1 MVVESHRDVT
11 ETRARLADWL
21 AGILDVEQVE
31 VGELTVPG
39 LSGYSN
45 ETLIFD
51 ASWDPGDGPR
61 TEGLVVRVEPSE
73 GGHRVFPS
81 TAFDEQVRV
90 IEALGAEGSVPVPPV
105 VAFEQDTSVLGARFL
120 AMGTRGRPGSRRQSQ
135 LPRPGLAVRAGCRS
149 AAAGLVE
156 RGRGD
161 SRHPPPRPR
170 GDRPRVGRGEGT
182 RRPRSPPTAPMPPGP
197 ARAGPYLAAT
207 TRSRSWRRACRRPR
221 SIPRCAG
228 AIRACGNI
236 LFDDQQRVAAVLDWE
251 MLLAGDPVQDLAW
264 YLVIDRHHHEGFGVP
279 RLAALPGRDETAARW
294 SELTGRSTEHL
305 GWYELLGAVR
315 FAAIMTRVLL
325 LLERD
330 GLFPGASELAFDHG
344 ASALVHAMLEERA

>member
-1 MVVESHRDVT
+1 MVVESHRDAA
-11 ETRARLADWL
+11 ETRARLGEWL
-21 AGILDVEQVE
+21 AERLGVDRVG

-51 ASWDPGDGPR
+51 ATWDAGDGPR

-90 IEALGAEGSVPVPPV
+90 IEALNAEGSVPVPRV
-105 VAFEQDTSVLGARFL
+105 VAFEQDTTVLGARFL
-120 AMGTRGRPGSRRQSQ
+120 AMGRVDGQAAADNPSYHDQGWLAE
-135 LPRPGLAVRAGCRS
+135 LPAEAQQRVWWNGVEAIAAVHRLDRE
-149 AAAGLVE
+149 AAGLGWVDVKAPADLIAADRAYAEWAGEGRPVPGCAEAFELLEATMPPSAE
-156 RGRGD
+156 RPTLCWGD
-161 SRHPPPRPR
+161 SR
-170 GDRPRVGRGEGT
+170 
-182 RRPRSPPTAPMPPGP
+182 
-197 ARAGPYLAAT
+197 L
-207 TRSRSWRRACRRPR
+207 
-221 SIPRCAG
+221 
-228 AIRACGNI
+228 GNI
-236 LFDDQQRVAAVLDWE
+236 LFDDLQRVAAVLDWE

-294 SELTGRSTEHL
+294 SELTGRSTENL

-315 FAAIMTRVLL
+315 FAAIMTRVML

-330 GLFPGASELAFDHG
+330 GLFPGASALAFDHG
-344 ASALVHAMLEERA
+344 ASRLVYAMLDERA